1 MCACVGVEMEFEYLL
16 EAEGEKQKMEW
27 IKTLSQQTIHSAMC
41 LQFLVEEMVREN
53 QRKAFKT

>member
-1 MCACVGVEMEFEYLL
+1 MEFEYLL